1 MSNTLTDQPEVT
13 VARAFVDL
21 IHDHKFR
28 ELMEEHMKN
37 ADKTRG
43 PRSGSL
49 HAQIAELNPGEVMSK
64 ARAFDPTT
72 PISRIPDEL
81 PAMRQQVRNA
91 VMPSVQRA
99 KETTGGTYTVEVGD
113 LIMPNGS
120 CYVVAVVTR
129 IN

>member
-1 MSNTLTDQPEVT
+1 MGKSLYDENEND
-13 VARAFVDL
+13 VARGFIDL

-28 ELMEEHMKN
+28 ELLEEHMSN
-37 ADKTRG
+37 TDKTRG
-43 PRSGSL
+43 PRTGSL

-129 IN
+129 VN